1 MSPCCWPAATSN
13 PTHTCSHLTRPACCR
28 ASEVFLGKKIHRVK
42 RPTTTSQ
49 PTLQFGQEKTPPP
62 FAEVHAYTDFQAV
75 FRAVI
80 LRWTRGVE
88 AWGAV
93 ESGRCGSMVG
103 VFFAVEKNLDGQGW
117 WDGRN
122 QLLFLMLGFFM
133 VFVLNGTHFLDHQ
146 ISKKNIALFGLVMLW
161 PLLVV
166 YTQNH
171 STKMVKKVNKRWWFT
186 TNGTCWWWIQIVMFV
201 IVHPPT
207 PPPQSLTPEIPEKSP
222 EPKFERNVVCL
233 PFPPVF
239 SGAKSFFYGRFP
251 CFWRPTCIYE
261 LQDWSFT
268 RKIGGWNKSAIA
280 TSSKGC
286 LKWFR
291 FRAVKFTIPI
301 GWKNWHPR
309 LDGADIRYHQH
320 WQNEVP

>member
-28 ASEVFLGKKIHRVK
+28 ASEVFLGKKFHRVK

-88 AWGAV
+88 AWGASV
-93 ESGRCGSMVG
+93 ESGRCGGMVG

-122 QLLFLMLGFFM
+122 QLLFLLGFFM

-146 ISKKNIALFGLVMLW
+146 ILREFSKKNIALFGLVMLW
-161 PLLVV
+161 PLLVA

-171 STKMVKKVNKRWWFT
+171 SKKMVRRVNKRWWFT
-186 TNGTCWWWIQIVMFV
+186 TNGTCLVVDSNWNVCNCS
-201 IVHPPT
+201 PSY
-207 PPPQSLTPEIPEKSP
+207 PPP
-222 EPKFERNVVCL
+222 
-233 PFPPVF
+233 
-239 SGAKSFFYGRFP
+239 
-251 CFWRPTCIYE
+251 
-261 LQDWSFT
+261 
-268 RKIGGWNKSAIA
+268 
-280 TSSKGC
+280 
-286 LKWFR
+286 
-291 FRAVKFTIPI
+291 
-301 GWKNWHPR
+301 
-309 LDGADIRYHQH
+309 
-320 WQNEVP
+320 EV